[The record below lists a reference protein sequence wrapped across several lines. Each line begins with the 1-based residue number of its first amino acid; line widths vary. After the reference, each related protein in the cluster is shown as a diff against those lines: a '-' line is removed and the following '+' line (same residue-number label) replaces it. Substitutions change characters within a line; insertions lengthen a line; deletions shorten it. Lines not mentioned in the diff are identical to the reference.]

1 VNQTTSKIT
10 FKTASKTPAMNSF
23 MPRIEIA
30 LSQIEHNTRVLCERY
45 GSQGISLMGV
55 SKATL
60 GDPAIARAMVQGGVQ
75 FIADSR
81 IENIQRMKIAGVK
94 TQFVLLRSSFSQAER
109 IVLNADISLNTEW
122 ETLSQLSHYSVM
134 HNRIHQVIVMVEMGD
149 LREGVLPRDLSQ
161 LIQRVMALPNL
172 KLVGL
177 GCNLACYG
185 GIKPDARK
193 MRELSELTIAIE
205 TEFNLKLSIVSGGNS
220 ANYEWFEAA
229 QRSGGVGRINNLRLG
244 ESILLGR
251 EAANREIIP
260 GLYTQAFQ
268 LMAEVVES
276 KDKPSLPYG
285 DRCQDSFGNSPTFEN
300 RGDRQRV
307 IVALGKQDTGVA
319 GLGVESGF
327 EILGSSSDHVILD
340 HGIAGMERCAI
351 GSAVRFDVDYGSLL
365 AAMTSPFVQKQFL

>member
-1 VNQTTSKIT
+1 
-10 FKTASKTPAMNSF
+10 

-45 GSQGISLMGV
+45 GSHGISLMGV

-81 IENIQRMKIAGVK
+81 IENIQRMKAAGVK
-94 TQFVLLRSSFSQAER
+94 TQFVLLRSVLSQAER
-109 IVLNADISLNTEW
+109 IVLNADISLNSEW
-122 ETLSQLSHYSVM
+122 EIISKLSHFGVM

-149 LREGVLPRDLSQ
+149 LREGVLPRDLPQ
-161 LIQRVMALPNL
+161 LIKRVIALPNI

-193 MRELSELTIAIE
+193 MHDLSELTIAIE

-220 ANYEWFEAA
+220 ANYEWFEAVE
-229 QRSGGVGRINNLRLG
+229 RRGEVGRINNLRLG

-268 LMAEVVES
+268 LMAEVIEA
-276 KDKPSLPYG
+276 KDKPSVPYG
-285 DRCQDSFGNSPTFEN
+285 DRCQDSFGNSPVFED

-307 IVALGKQDTGVA
+307 IVALGKQDTLVA
-319 GLGVESGF
+319 GLGVELGF

-340 HGIAGMERCAI
+340 HGVAGLARCAI

-365 AAMTSPFVQKQFL
+365 AAMTSPFVQKKFIDSLAQ